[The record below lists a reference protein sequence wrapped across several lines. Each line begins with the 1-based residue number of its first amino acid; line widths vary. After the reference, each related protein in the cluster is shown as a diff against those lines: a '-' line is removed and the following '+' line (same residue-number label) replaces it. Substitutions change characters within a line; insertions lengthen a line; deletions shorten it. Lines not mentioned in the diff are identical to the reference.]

1 MDEII
6 LKGRLDGIQRNRLKS
21 LLNMYY
27 SPKELAE
34 EIGINIHQ
42 IYYVY
47 VPLGCPSERDER
59 NHLLINGKAF
69 ADWYSKAYV
78 KHHLGNNET
87 FCKTCKKGV
96 KIYRPKKKQKGSL
109 VYMLSTC
116 PNCGR
121 KLSKILS
128 EHRGAN
134 DK

>member
-1 MDEII
+1 MTQII
-6 LKGRLDGIQRNRLKS
+6 LRGRLDGIQRNRLKS

-27 SPKELAE
+27 LPKELAE

-47 VPLGCPSERDER
+47 IPLGCPAERDER

-69 ADWYSKAYV
+69 AEWYSKAYA
-78 KHHLGNNET
+78 KLHLGNNET

-96 KIYRPKKKQKGSL
+96 LLYQPTKKQKGSM
-109 VYMLSTC
+109 VYLLSVC

-121 KLSKILS
+121 RLTKILS
-128 EHRGAN
+128 DQRGAR
-134 DK
+134 